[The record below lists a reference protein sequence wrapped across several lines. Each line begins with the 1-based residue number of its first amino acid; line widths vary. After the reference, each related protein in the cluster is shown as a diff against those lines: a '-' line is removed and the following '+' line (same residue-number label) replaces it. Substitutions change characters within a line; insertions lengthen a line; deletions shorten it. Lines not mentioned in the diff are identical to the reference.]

1 MTYHVGRNGTQLG
14 TFTVE
19 QLNGGLASG
28 QFQAGDLAWCEGM
41 SDWKPIHEVL
51 AQVAAPPPVP
61 QVPVS
66 AMPALPPKTSGL
78 AVASLVLG
86 IMTLFCSIFTGI
98 PALITGIIALKR
110 IGKSNGTLGGR
121 GLAIGGLCCAAVL
134 TIFGTAV
141 LASAVAPLY
150 FATSEKAKMM
160 QASSNARIIIIA
172 LKNYASD
179 NAGKYPDADKILDAQ
194 TSNDVFR
201 QLITKGVVEDERIFT
216 AANSP
221 FVGDNN
227 IGTAP
232 DFKEALKARENHWA
246 MTKGLTDSSNGN
258 APLIFENPTGGA
270 SWPPMWNCDVAGQ
283 PVEGRAWRGGKII
296 IGRNDGSVSAEQLE
310 SSHGDHVL
318 LKTGADG
325 KDLFTRLG
333 DEGEILDVM
342 R

>member
-19 QLNGGLASG
+19 QLKDGLASG
-28 QFQAGDLAWCEGM
+28 QFQTGDLAWCEGM

-86 IMTLFCSIFTGI
+86 IMTLFCSVFTGI
-98 PALITGIIALKR
+98 PALITGIMALKR

-121 GLAIGGLCCAAVL
+121 GLAIGGLCCTGVL
-134 TIFGTAV
+134 MIFGTAV
-141 LASAVAPLY
+141 MAGLLLPAFGQVSKRA
-150 FATSEKAKMM
+150 EMM
-160 QASSNARIIIIA
+160 QASSNARQIMIS
-172 LKNYASD
+172 LKSYAGD
-179 NAGKYPDADKILDAQ
+179 RNGFYPDADKHEDPQ
-194 TSNDVFR
+194 TSNDAFR
-201 QLITKGVVEDERIFT
+201 LLFKAGLMEDERAFT

-221 FVGDNN
+221 FVPDNN
-227 IGTAP
+227 IGMAP
-232 DFKEALKARENHWA
+232 DFKEALKAKENHWA
-246 MTKGLTDSSNGN
+246 MTKGLTDSSSGN
-258 APLIFENPTGGA
+258 VPLIFENPNRGGA
-270 SWPPMWNCDVAGQ
+270 WPPMWNCEVTGK

-296 IGRNDGSVSAEQLE
+296 IGRNDGSVSAEQLAVE
-310 SSHGDHVL
+310 RGTDVP
-318 LKTGADG
+318 LKGIMG
-325 KDLFTRLG
+325 SKDLFTIFS
-333 DEGEILDVM
+333 EQGEILDVM